1 MIRESPGM
9 RNLVMGTATA
19 TGCPQ
24 CHHGP
29 KQRTRKEEKS
39 VWHLVVLNMSVSLT
53 KYPVT
58 WRTRS
63 LLSLFSSHQSSV
75 LRWDLRAGSG
85 AGGDYKCWCDY
96 KHAQVPAS
104 SCPSIL
110 PQHNLCWNPESPHSF
125 PGARTDFSLCSLIF
139 PGIRDDSGTVIFAG
153 DAYSALYL
161 PTCCFSFFTRWV
173 QIKAIYIKLLPQ
185 TWHWQLFQITRFDRS
200 LKKCHLTPL

>member
-29 KQRTRKEEKS
+29 KQRTPKEEKS
-39 VWHLVVLNMSVSLT
+39 VWHLVVLCTSVSFT
-53 KYPVT
+53 MYPVT
-58 WRTRS
+58 WRTHS
-63 LLSLFSSHQSSV
+63 LLSPSSSHQSSV
-75 LRWDLRAGSG
+75 LRWDLRAGSRAG
-85 AGGDYKCWCDY
+85 AITSAG
-96 KHAQVPAS
+96 AESRLRSLPPAAHQS
-104 SCPSIL
+104 YLSTTCAEIQDPL
-110 PQHNLCWNPESPHSF
+110 TAFLEL
-125 PGARTDFSLCSLIF
+125 GLIF
-139 PGIRDDSGTVIFAG
+139 LVWLRLPGIRDDSGTVIFAG
-153 DAYSALYL
+153 GAYSALYL
-161 PTCCFSFFTRWV
+161 PTCCFSFFTRWE